1 LKLKPNSFKTV
12 KVAFSGVYPV
22 TTPRLKAIRNIGII
36 AHIDAGKTTLTER
49 ILYYTGRTHKMGEVH
64 DGAAVM
70 DWMPEEQER
79 GITITAAVTTCQWK
93 GCVINIIDT
102 PGHVDFTIEVERS
115 LRVLDGAIGVF
126 DAVSGVE
133 PQSETVW
140 HQADKYRVPKLAFIN
155 KMDRMGANFEGSVD
169 SMREKLGAYPLVL
182 TIPWGEEDRFQGV
195 IDLINLK
202 AIRWQEETLGLAF
215 QELEI
220 PAEYQDRVQAAR
232 EALVEALAE
241 VDDEVMEVYLAEQ
254 PLTPE
259 ALKTGIQ
266 RATLALKGV
275 PTYCGS
281 ALRNKGIQPLL
292 DGIKDFLPNPAQVP
306 EVTGQ
311 NPRTGAAE
319 TRPPR
324 DDAPLAALAFKIMV
338 DQSQRLTYVRLYSGT
353 LKFGQEVYN
362 SIKQTTEKVARI
374 LRMHANKREPL
385 EEAHAGSIVALLG
398 LKATTTGDTLCSRQH
413 PIVLEP
419 ISAYVPVISLAI
431 EPVSRDD
438 QERLIPALERVSE
451 EDPSLRI
458 HTDEDTGQTL
468 LSGMG
473 ELHLE
478 VIIHRLEREF
488 HTQVRAGRPQ
498 VVYRET
504 IAQTVEETG
513 VFDRELAGRQ
523 HFAEVKLSLS
533 PRPRGAANS
542 FVSLLPEG
550 HPAQGFVPLIAQ
562 AVTEALEGGAV
573 YGHPAVDIAVA
584 LTDASLKEGQASE
597 MAFRVAAMTA
607 VKQGLQRGQPQLLQP
622 IMKVEIIT
630 PEEFTGEVMGDF
642 AARKGKVEHLLAKGP
657 VRIITGL
664 APLSEMFGYATA
676 LRSQTQGRGTFTLQ
690 FDHHGYVERKE
701 ER

>member
-1 LKLKPNSFKTV
+1 MPTS
-12 KVAFSGVYPV
+12 
-22 TTPRLKAIRNIGII
+22 TP
-36 AHIDAGKTTLTER
+36 GKTTLTER

-155 KMDRMGANFEGSVD
+155 KMDRMGANFWAALA
-169 SMREKLGAYPLVL
+169 SMREKLGAHPLVL

-195 IDLINLK
+195 IDLLSLR
-202 AIRWQEETLGLAF
+202 AIKWREETLGVTF
-215 QELEI
+215 EELEI
-220 PAEYQDRVQAAR
+220 PADYQDQAAAAR

-254 PLTPE
+254 PLTVE
-259 ALKTGIQ
+259 ALKAGIQ

-292 DGIKDFLPNPAQVP
+292 EGIKDFLPNPTQVP
-306 EVTGQ
+306 PIVGQ
-311 NPRTGAAE
+311 NPKTGE
-319 TRPPR
+319 MESRPPLP
-324 DDAPLAALAFKIMV
+324 DTPLAALAFKIMV
-338 DQSQRLTYVRLYSGT
+338 DQGQRLTYVRIYSGT

-385 EEAHAGSIVALLG
+385 EEAHAGTIVALLG

-413 PIVLEP
+413 PVVLEP
-419 ISAYVPVISLAI
+419 ISSYVPVISLAI
-431 EPVSRDD
+431 EPVTRDD
-438 QERLIPALERVSE
+438 QERLGPALERVCE
-451 EDPSLRI
+451 EDPSLKV

-488 HTQVRAGRPQ
+488 HAHVRAGRPQ

-504 IAQTVEETG
+504 IASRVEETG
-513 VFDRELAGRQ
+513 VFDRELAGRH
-523 HFAEVKLSLS
+523 HFAEVRLTLA
-533 PRPRGAANS
+533 PRPRGAGNS
-542 FVSLLPEG
+542 FAAAPAGRTSGPGLCALDRPGG
-550 HPAQGFVPLIAQ
+550 HRSPGRRGGVRPPRGGPGRGLDRRHRPGRPGLGDGLSGRGHDRGETGAACGPAPTA
-562 AVTEALEGGAV
+562 AAHHEGGDHRPGGIHRRGHGRFCRPERQGGAPAGQGAGAPDLGAGPAV
-573 YGHPAVDIAVA
+573 RDVRLCHRPALPDPGAGHLHPAVRPPRLRGAEGGEIAI
-584 LTDASLKEGQASE
+584 SY
-597 MAFRVAAMTA
+597 
-607 VKQGLQRGQPQLLQP
+607 QRS
-622 IMKVEIIT
+622 
-630 PEEFTGEVMGDF
+630 
-642 AARKGKVEHLLAKGP
+642 AKYT
-657 VRIITGL
+657 R
-664 APLSEMFGYATA
+664 
-676 LRSQTQGRGTFTLQ
+676 
-690 FDHHGYVERKE
+690 
-701 ER
+701 

>member
-1 LKLKPNSFKTV
+1 M
-12 KVAFSGVYPV
+12 

-64 DGAAVM
+64 NGAAVM

-155 KMDRMGANFEGSVD
+155 KMDRMGADFKAAVA
-169 SMREKLGAYPLVL
+169 SMQEKLGAHPLVL
-182 TIPWGEEDRFQGV
+182 TMPWGEEDRFQGV
-195 IDLINLK
+195 IDLLNLK
-202 AIRWQEETLGLAF
+202 AIRWREETLGVAF
-215 QELEI
+215 EELEI
-220 PAEYQDRVQAAR
+220 PTDYRERAQEAR
-232 EALVEALAE
+232 DALEEALAE

-254 PLTPE
+254 PLTLE
-259 ALKTGIQ
+259 ALKAGIQ

-306 EVTGQ
+306 PVTGQ
-311 NPRTGAAE
+311 SPITREAE

-338 DQSQRLTYVRLYSGT
+338 DQSQRLTYVRVYSGT

-362 SIKQTTEKVARI
+362 SVKQTTEKVARI

-385 EEAHAGSIVALLG
+385 EEAHAGTIVALLG
-398 LKATTTGDTLCSRQH
+398 LRATTTGDTLCSRQH

-431 EPVSRDD
+431 EPVTRDD
-438 QERLIPALERVSE
+438 QARLGPALERVSE
-451 EDPSLRI
+451 EDPSLKI

-488 HTQVRAGRPQ
+488 HTHVRAGRPQ

-504 IAQTVEETG
+504 IAQAVEEAG
-513 VFDRELAGRQ
+513 VFNRELAGRQ
-523 HFAEVKLSLS
+523 HFGEVKLSLS
-533 PRPRGAANS
+533 PRPRGSGNS
-542 FVSLLPEG
+542 FVSLLPED
-550 HPAQGFVPLIAQ
+550 HPAQGFVPMIAQ
-562 AVTEALEGGAV
+562 AVKEALEGGAV

-584 LTDASLKEGQASE
+584 LTDATVKEGQASE

-607 VKQGLQRGQPQLLQP
+607 VKQALHQGQPQLLQP

-642 AARKGKVEHLLAKGP
+642 ASRKGKVENLLAKGP
-657 VRIITGL
+657 VRIISGL

-676 LRSQTQGRGTFTLQ
+676 LRSLTQGRGTFTLQ
-690 FDHHGYVERKE
+690 FDHHGYVER
-701 ER
+701 

>member
-1 LKLKPNSFKTV
+1 
-12 KVAFSGVYPV
+12 V
-22 TTPRLKAIRNIGII
+22 TSPRLQTIRNIGII

-64 DGAAVM
+64 NGAAVM

-155 KMDRMGANFEGSVD
+155 KMDRMGANFWASLA
-169 SMREKLGAYPLVL
+169 SMREKLGAHPLVL

-195 IDLINLK
+195 IDLLSLK
-202 AIRWQEETLGLAF
+202 AIKWQEDTLGVTF
-215 QELEI
+215 EELKI
-220 PAEYQDRVQAAR
+220 PADYQDQAAAAR
-232 EALVEALAE
+232 EALVEAVAE

-254 PLTPE
+254 PLTVE
-259 ALKTGIQ
+259 TLKAGIQ

-292 DGIKDFLPNPAQVP
+292 DGIKDFLPNPGQVP
-306 EVTGQ
+306 AIVGQ
-311 NPRTGAAE
+311 NPKTGE
-319 TRPPR
+319 MESRPALNDTPW
-324 DDAPLAALAFKIMV
+324 AALAFKIMV
-338 DQSQRLTYVRLYSGT
+338 DQGQRLTYVRIYSGT

-362 SIKQTTEKVARI
+362 AVKQTSEKVARI
-374 LRMHANKREPL
+374 LRMHANKRQPL
-385 EEAHAGSIVALLG
+385 EEAHAGCIVALLG
-398 LKATTTGDTLCSRQH
+398 LKATATGDTLCSRHH
-413 PIVLEP
+413 PIILEP
-419 ISAYVPVISLAI
+419 IAAYIPVISLAI
-431 EPVSRDD
+431 EPVTRDD
-438 QERLIPALERVSE
+438 QERLGPALERVSE
-451 EDPSLRI
+451 EDPSLKV

-478 VIIHRLEREF
+478 VILHRLEREF
-488 HTQVRAGRPQ
+488 NTHLRAGRPQ

-504 IAQTVEETG
+504 ISEAVEETG
-513 VFDRELAGRQ
+513 VFDRELAGKH
-523 HFAEVKLSLS
+523 HFAEVRLTLA
-533 PRPRGAANS
+533 PRPRGAGNS
-542 FVSLLPEG
+542 FGSLLPEG
-550 HPAQGFVPLIAQ
+550 HPAQGLVPMIAQ

-584 LTDASLKEGQASE
+584 LTDVTLREGQVSE
-597 MAFRVAAMTA
+597 MACRVAAMTA
-607 VKQGLQRGQPQLLQP
+607 LKQGLLRGQPQLLQP

-642 AARKGKVEHLLAKGP
+642 AARKGKVDQMLAKGP
-657 VRIITGL
+657 VRFISGL

-676 LRSQTQGRGTFTLQ
+676 LRSLTQGRGTFTLQ
-690 FDHHGYVERKE
+690 FDHYGYVERKE

>member
-1 LKLKPNSFKTV
+1 
-12 KVAFSGVYPV
+12 V
-22 TTPRLKAIRNIGII
+22 TTPRLMAIRNIGII

-64 DGAAVM
+64 NGAAVM

-155 KMDRMGANFEGSVD
+155 KMDRMGANFGAAVKSLKE
-169 SMREKLGAYPLVL
+169 RLGAHPLVL
-182 TIPWGEEDRFQGV
+182 TIPWGEEDLFQGV
-195 IDLINLK
+195 IDVVNLK
-202 AIRWQEETLGLAF
+202 AIRWQEETLGVVFA
-215 QELEI
+215 ELDI
-220 PAEYQDRVQAAR
+220 PADYRERTEEAR
-232 EALVEALAE
+232 EALVEAVAE

-254 PLTPE
+254 PLTAE
-259 ALKTGIQ
+259 ALKAGIQ

-292 DGIKDFLPNPAQVP
+292 DGIRDFLPNPAQVP
-306 EVTGQ
+306 PVTGE
-311 NPRTGAAE
+311 NPRTGETE

-338 DQSQRLTYVRLYSGT
+338 DQSQRLTYVRIYSGT

-385 EEAHAGSIVALLG
+385 EEAHAGAIVALLG

-413 PIVLEP
+413 AIVLEP

-431 EPVSRDD
+431 EPVTRDD
-438 QERLIPALERVSE
+438 QERLGPALERVCE
-451 EDPSLRI
+451 EDPSLKI
-458 HTDEDTGQTL
+458 HIDEDTGQTL

-488 HTQVRAGRPQ
+488 HAHVRAGRPQ

-504 IAQTVEETG
+504 IAQSIEETG
-513 VFDRELAGRQ
+513 AFDRELAGKH
-523 HFAEVKLSLS
+523 HFGEVKLSLS
-533 PRPRGAANS
+533 PRPRGSGNS

-550 HPAQGFVPLIAQ
+550 HPAQGLVPMIAQ
-562 AVTEALEGGAV
+562 AVSEALEGGAV

-584 LTDASLKEGQASE
+584 LTDATVKEGQASE

-607 VKQGLQRGQPQLLQP
+607 VKQGLHQGQPQLLQP
-622 IMKVEIIT
+622 IMKVEIIA

-642 AARKGKVEHLLAKGP
+642 ASRKGKVEHLLAKGP
-657 VRIITGL
+657 VRFISGL

-676 LRSQTQGRGTFTLQ
+676 LRSLTQGRGTFTLQ

>member
-1 LKLKPNSFKTV
+1 
-12 KVAFSGVYPV
+12 
-22 TTPRLKAIRNIGII
+22 
-36 AHIDAGKTTLTER
+36 
-49 ILYYTGRTHKMGEVH
+49 MGEVH
-64 DGAAVM
+64 NGAAVM

-155 KMDRMGANFEGSVD
+155 KMDRMGANFEAAVA
-169 SMREKLGAYPLVL
+169 SMREKLGAHPLVL
-182 TIPWGEEDRFQGV
+182 TMPWGTEDRFQGV
-195 IDLINLK
+195 IDLLSLK
-202 AIRWQEETLGLAF
+202 AIEWRAETLGAAYE
-215 QELEI
+215 ELEI
-220 PAEYQDRVQAAR
+220 PADYREPAAQAR
-232 EALVEALAE
+232 EALVEAVAE
-241 VDDEVMEVYLAEQ
+241 VDDEVMETYLAEE
-254 PLTPE
+254 PLTVA
-259 ALKTGIQ
+259 ALKAGIQ

-275 PTYCGS
+275 PIYCGS

-292 DGIKDFLPNPAQVP
+292 DGIKDFLPNPTQVP
-306 EVTGQ
+306 PIAGENPKTG
-311 NPRTGAAE
+311 E
-319 TRPPR
+319 TESRPAR

-362 SIKQTTEKVARI
+362 AVKQTSEKVARI
-374 LRMHANKREPL
+374 LRMHANKRQPL
-385 EEAHAGSIVALLG
+385 DEAHAGSIVALLG
-398 LKATTTGDTLCSRQH
+398 LKATTTGDTLCSRHH

-419 ISAYVPVISLAI
+419 IATYVPVISLAI
-431 EPVSRDD
+431 EPVTRDD
-438 QERLIPALERVSE
+438 QERLGPALERVSE
-451 EDPSLRI
+451 EDPSLKV

-478 VIIHRLEREF
+478 VILHRLEREF
-488 HTQVRAGRPQ
+488 HTHLRAGRPQ

-504 IAQTVEETG
+504 ISEAVEETG
-513 VFDRELAGRQ
+513 VFDRELAGKH
-523 HFAEVKLSLS
+523 HFAEVRLTLA
-533 PRPRGAANS
+533 PRPRGAGNS
-542 FVSLLPEG
+542 FGSLLPEG
-550 HPAQGFVPLIAQ
+550 HPAQSFVPIIGQ
-562 AVTEALEGGAV
+562 AVQEALEGGAV

-584 LTDASLKEGQASE
+584 LTDAELREGQVSE

-607 VKQGLQRGQPQLLQP
+607 LKQGLLAGQPQLLHP

-642 AARKGKVEHLLAKGP
+642 AARKGKVEQMLAKGP
-657 VRIITGL
+657 VRIISGL
-664 APLSEMFGYATA
+664 APLAETFGYATA
-676 LRSQTQGRGTFTLQ
+676 LRSLTQGRGTFTLQ
-690 FDHHGYVERKE
+690 FDHYGYMERKE
-701 ER
+701 ERP

>member
-1 LKLKPNSFKTV
+1 V
-12 KVAFSGVYPV
+12 HAV
-22 TTPRLKAIRNIGII
+22 TSPRLQTIRNIGII

-64 DGAAVM
+64 NGAAVM

-155 KMDRMGANFEGSVD
+155 KMDRMGANFEAAVA
-169 SMREKLGAYPLVL
+169 SMREKLGAHPLVL
-182 TIPWGEEDRFQGV
+182 TMPWGKEDRFQGV
-195 IDLINLK
+195 IDLLNLK
-202 AIRWQEETLGLAF
+202 AIEWRIETLGAAY
-215 QELEI
+215 EEREI
-220 PAEYQDRVQAAR
+220 PADYQEPAAQAR

-241 VDDEVMEVYLAEQ
+241 VDDEVMETYLAEQ
-254 PLTPE
+254 PLTVE
-259 ALKTGIQ
+259 ALKAGIQ

-275 PTYCGS
+275 PVYCGS

-292 DGIKDFLPNPAQVP
+292 DGIKDFLPNPTQVP
-306 EVTGQ
+306 PIAGENPKTG
-311 NPRTGAAE
+311 E
-319 TRPPR
+319 TESRPAR

-338 DQSQRLTYVRLYSGT
+338 DQSQRLTYARIYSGT

-362 SIKQTTEKVARI
+362 AVKQTNEKVARI

-385 EEAHAGSIVALLG
+385 EETHAGSIVALLG
-398 LKATTTGDTLCSRQH
+398 LKATTTGDTLCSRHH

-419 ISAYVPVISLAI
+419 IGAYVPVISLAI
-431 EPVSRDD
+431 EPVTRDD
-438 QERLIPALERVSE
+438 QERLGPALERVSE
-451 EDPSLRI
+451 EDPSLKV

-488 HTQVRAGRPQ
+488 NTHLRAGRPQ

-504 IAQTVEETG
+504 ISESVEETG
-513 VFDRELAGRQ
+513 VFDRELAGKH
-523 HFAEVKLSLS
+523 HFAEVRLNLA
-533 PRPRGAANS
+533 PRPRGAGNS
-542 FVSLLPEG
+542 FGSLLPEG

-562 AVTEALEGGAV
+562 AITEALEGGAV

-584 LTDASLKEGQASE
+584 LTDATLREGQVSE
-597 MAFRVAAMTA
+597 MALRVAAMTA
-607 VKQGLQRGQPQLLQP
+607 LKQGLLRGQPQLLQP
-622 IMKVEIIT
+622 IMQVEIIT

-642 AARKGKVEHLLAKGP
+642 AARKGKVEQMLAKGP
-657 VRIITGL
+657 VRFISGL

-676 LRSQTQGRGTFTLQ
+676 LRSLTQGRGTFTLQ
-690 FDHHGYVERKE
+690 FDHYGYVER
-701 ER
+701 